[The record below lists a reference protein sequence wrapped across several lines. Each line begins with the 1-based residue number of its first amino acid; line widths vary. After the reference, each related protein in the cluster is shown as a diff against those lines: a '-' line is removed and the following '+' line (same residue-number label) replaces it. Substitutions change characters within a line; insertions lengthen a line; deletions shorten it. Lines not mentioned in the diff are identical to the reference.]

1 MIAEPSTL
9 AVTRIGTRISIM
21 AGKIE
26 DYALIGDLE
35 TAALVGRDG
44 AIDWLCVPRFDSPAS
59 FAALLGTASHGQWW
73 MGPADRPT
81 AGRRSY
87 RGETLV
93 LDTVWETV
101 GGAVRLTD
109 FMPPRRQFPCV
120 IRIVEGISG
129 HVQMRGEFGP
139 RFDHGRVVPRNWEA
153 GERAMRSVAGPDAM
167 SLLCEQP
174 VDMSVTETGA
184 SLRFSVSAGQRLGF
198 VLRWTPSH
206 LADTDVPVPD
216 SRAALDETLR
226 FWLAWSAKC
235 RYEGPAREAVIRS
248 LITLKALTYAPTGGI
263 VAAATC
269 SLPEHPG
276 GERNWDY
283 RFCWLRDSAFTL
295 SCLMRSGYREEATA
309 WNAWLIRTIAGE
321 PSDLQPVYGICG
333 ERRLGE
339 RSAPWLPGY
348 EDSSPVRIGNAAADQ
363 VQLDVYGEVMNTL
376 YSALR
381 SGVTLDARMRS
392 LIVSFMDHVEKRW
405 QDPDE
410 GLWEVRGPP
419 RHFVHSKVM
428 SWVAADRAL
437 RLARVMGLR
446 SREPRW
452 RLMRDLVRREVCER
466 GWDEGRR
473 SFVQYYGSRRIDAS
487 ALLLPKLGFL
497 PPGDRRVR
505 DTVEAVRQLDHDGF
519 LRRYEVEEARGGAVH
534 EVDGLPGGEGA
545 FLACSLW
552 YADALSLVGRG
563 DEARDVFDRVLSVRN
578 DVGLLSEEWDP
589 VGRRHLGNTPQ
600 AFSHVAVVNTAFVLD
615 DIRTGVRGQ
624 RSPRTACSNR
634 MPVSP

>member
-1 MIAEPSTL
+1 
-9 AVTRIGTRISIM
+9 M

-44 AIDWLCVPRFDSPAS
+44 AIDWLCVPRFDSPACL
-59 FAALLGTASHGQWW
+59 AALLGTAHNGQWW
-73 MGPADRPT
+73 MGPAGRPLS
-81 AGRRSY
+81 RRRGY
-87 RGETLV
+87 RGDTLV
-93 LDTVWETV
+93 LDTVWETA

-109 FMPPRRQFPCV
+109 FMPPRRRFPCV
-120 IRIVEGISG
+120 VRIVEGISG
-129 HVQMRGEFGP
+129 HVEMRGEFGP
-139 RFDHGRVVPRNWEA
+139 RFDHGRVAPRNWTA
-153 GERAMRSVAGPDAM
+153 GDRVLRSVAGPDAT
-167 SLLCEQP
+167 SLVCEQP
-174 VDMSVTETGA
+174 VDMTVTDTGA
-184 SLRFSVSAGQRLGF
+184 SFRFSVSAGQRVGF

-206 LADTDVPVPD
+206 LVDTAGPVPD
-216 SRAALDETLR
+216 ARSALADTLD
-226 FWLAWSAKC
+226 FWRTWSAKC
-235 RYEGPAREAVIRS
+235 RYRGPARQAVVRS

-269 SLPEHPG
+269 SLPECPG

-295 SCLMRSGYREEATA
+295 SCLMRSGYQEEATA
-309 WNAWLIRTIAGE
+309 WNEWLIRTIAGE
-321 PSDLQPVYGICG
+321 PSDLQPVYGVCG

-339 RSAPWLPGY
+339 TSAPWLTGY
-348 EDSSPVRIGNAAADQ
+348 EGSLPVRIGNAAAGQ

-381 SGVTLDARMRS
+381 AGVPLDARLRS
-392 LIVSFMDHVEKRW
+392 LVVSFMDHVEKRW
-405 QDPDE
+405 REPDE
-410 GLWEVRGPP
+410 GLWEVRGPQ

-452 RLMRDLVRREVCER
+452 RLLRENIRREVCDR
-466 GWDEGRR
+466 GWDAEQR
-473 SFVQYYGSRRIDAS
+473 SFVQCYGSRGLDAS

-505 DTVEAVRQLDHDGF
+505 DTVEAVRRLDHDGF
-519 LRRYEVEEARGGAVH
+519 LRRYEDGDGRSGGVH
-534 EVDGLPGGEGA
+534 AVDGLPGEEGA

-552 YADALSLVGRG
+552 YADALSLTGR
-563 DEARDVFDRVLSVRN
+563 DEEARAVFERVLSVRN

-589 VGRRHLGNTPQ
+589 VTRRQLGNTPQ

-615 DIRTGVRGQ
+615 DIRAGVRGR
-624 RSPRTACSNR
+624 RSARTACSSR
-634 MPVSP
+634 IPVSP

>member
-1 MIAEPSTL
+1 
-9 AVTRIGTRISIM
+9 M

-59 FAALLGTASHGQWW
+59 FAALLGTARNGQWW
-73 MGPADRPT
+73 MGPAGRPLS
-81 AGRRSY
+81 RRRAY

-101 GGAVRLTD
+101 GGTVRLTD

-120 IRIVEGISG
+120 VRIVEGLSG
-129 HVQMRGEFGP
+129 HVRMCGELGP
-139 RFDHGRVVPRNWEA
+139 RFDHGRVVPRNWAA
-153 GERAMRSVAGPDAM
+153 GERVMRSVAGPDAM
-167 SLLCEQP
+167 SLLCEEP
-174 VDMSVTETGA
+174 VDLSVTEAGA

-206 LADTDVPVPD
+206 LADTDAPVPD
-216 SRAALDETLR
+216 ARAALAETLR
-226 FWLAWSAKC
+226 FWHDWSAKC
-235 RYEGPAREAVIRS
+235 RYRGPAREAVIRS

-269 SLPEHPG
+269 SLPESPG

-295 SCLMRSGYREEATA
+295 SCLMRSGYHEEATA

-321 PSDLQPVYGICG
+321 PSDLQPVYGVCG
-333 ERRLGE
+333 ERRIDE
-339 RSAPWLPGY
+339 RAAPWLTGY

-381 SGVTLDARMRS
+381 SGVTLDVRMRS
-392 LIVSFMDHVEKRW
+392 LIVSFMDHVEKSWRY
-405 QDPDE
+405 PDR

-446 SREPRW
+446 SREQRW
-452 RLMRDLVRREVCER
+452 RLMRDLVRREVCDR
-466 GWDEGRR
+466 GWDARQR

-505 DTVEAVRQLDHDGF
+505 GTVDAMRRLDHDGF
-519 LRRYEVEEARGGAVH
+519 LRRYEEDDAARTGGLH

-563 DEARDVFDRVLSVRN
+563 DEARAVFDRVLSVRN

-589 VGRRHLGNTPQ
+589 AKGRHLGNTPQ

-615 DIRTGVRGQ
+615 DIRTAARRQ
-624 RSPRTACSNR
+624 RSARTACSSR